1 MVKFS
6 TIPTPIF
13 YKSKNAARDKFVKG
27 SIFKKGEEIFIV
39 ALIESHGGAKKHPV
53 LLHFHYKGGSASD
66 WRHYCSLEPQHFPPD
81 PEIPQEVKSLYEEY
95 FREGADECWRK
106 HPNPHI
112 PHIRMAGDYV
122 VGCKHCEEAFV
133 KASFAVDDFEIIDL
147 TPSPASTIE
156 DKEWWRRYLEEGY
169 NLLLEGPPGEGKSRM
184 AYQIADQLVSE
195 GWEAIYIDGGP
206 HVGAKDLLGGVS
218 IRGGSTTYRPG
229 LLLKAFMQAEKGQ
242 RVVVVID
249 ELPRIPVREQGILVA
264 SLFPKWIGGK
274 RVFTLSVPELGRTFC
289 APAENLWFIA
299 TGNLGEGYINSA
311 LSDKALEERFA
322 SETIKMSLD
331 QVQTLLTELVA
342 HKGFSP
348 SLAQKLVKVREKME
362 IAYDEGAVATFL
374 SYRQLERAV
383 KLARKEEEVPQL
395 LVKYYSRDIE
405 ERAVL
410 EKALQGVFT

>member
-13 YKSKNAARDKFVKG
+13 YKSKNSARDNFVKG
-27 SIFKKGEEIFIV
+27 RIFKKGEEIFIV

-53 LLHFHYKGGSASD
+53 LLHYKGGSKASD
-66 WRHYCSLEPQHFPPD
+66 WRHYCSLEPQHFP

-106 HPNPHI
+106 HSNPHI
-112 PHIRMAGDYV
+112 KGIMAGDYV

-147 TPSPASTIE
+147 TPSPASTITIE

-242 RVVVVID
+242 KVVVVID

-274 RVFTLSVPELGRTFC
+274 RVFTLSVPELGRTFF

-299 TGNLGEGYINSA
+299 TGNLGEGYVNSA

-322 SETIKMSLD
+322 SETIKMSLN
-331 QVQTLLTELVA
+331 QVQTLLTELVV
-342 HKGFSP
+342 KRGFSP

-362 IAYDEGAVATFL
+362 KAYAEGAVATFL

>member
-1 MVKFS
+1 MLKNPLQILKQVPKPHFYVGKTAS
-6 TIPTPIF
+6 RRMAVLKGKIF
-13 YKSKNAARDKFVKG
+13 LKG
-27 SIFKKGEEIFIV
+27 SEVFITAITLTEGNGRKHAVLMWFPGKGDHT
-39 ALIESHGGAKKHPV
+39 A
-53 LLHFHYKGGSASD
+53 
-66 WRHYCSLEPQHFPPD
+66 WRHWCSCPPSQ
-81 PEIPQEVKSLYEEY
+81 IPQDFPEEVRKAYEEFY
-95 FREGADECWRK
+95 GEGKDYCWRGS
-106 HPNPHI
+106 PSPHI
-112 PHIRMAGDYV
+112 KVEGPH

-133 KASFAVDDFEIIDL
+133 KASFAEIIDL

-156 DKEWWRRYLEEGY
+156 DKEWWRRHLEEGY

-206 HVGAKDLLGGVS
+206 HVGAANLLGGVS
-218 IRGGSTTYRPG
+218 IREGSTTYRPG

-242 RVVVVID
+242 KVVVVVD

-274 RVFTLSVPELGRTFC
+274 RVFTLSVPELGRTFF

-299 TGNLGEGYINSA
+299 TGNLGEGYVNSA

-322 SETIKMSLD
+322 SETIKMSLN
-331 QVQTLLTELVA
+331 QVQTLLTELVV
-342 HKGFSP
+342 KRGFSP

-362 IAYDEGAVATFL
+362 KAYAEGVVATFL